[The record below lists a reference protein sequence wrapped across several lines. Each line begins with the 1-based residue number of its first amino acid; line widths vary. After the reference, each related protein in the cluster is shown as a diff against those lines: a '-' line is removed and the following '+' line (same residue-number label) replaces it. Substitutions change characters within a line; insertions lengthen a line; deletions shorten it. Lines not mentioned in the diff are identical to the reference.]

1 MPPPDEYDNTRNAK
15 AKTGKANPKMGTV
28 PSHMRSKIAKMS
40 RKSTKNS
47 ASKAPHVNTLSET
60 GKAKPNMGT
69 VIDEMLYTVDKE
81 SADKALHA
89 AAVDT
94 VSSESNARKFV
105 ALSRVRQKKVRDLAR
120 KVAAK
125 LRR

>member
-1 MPPPDEYDNTRNAK
+1 MPPPEEYDKTRNAK
-15 AKTGKANPKMGTV
+15 ATTGKANPKMGTV

-47 ASKAPHVNTLSET
+47 ASKAPHVNTMSET
-60 GKAKPNMGT
+60 GKAKP

-89 AAVDT
+89 AAADA

-105 ALSRVRQKKVRDLAR
+105 ALSRVRQKKVRELAR